1 MPVHIQD
8 KVGQEIQKLI
18 HEGHVVKFNKCTSE
32 YFISPIVIT
41 AKKDGSVKLAMDAKP
56 MNEQIHKNHYQM
68 PNLLE
73 LLDSAAQIITSDI
86 SGDVWFT
93 SLDLKYA
100 FSQIPLSEEVS
111 RHCNFNIVCGE
122 QTGTYRFKTGF
133 YGLTDMPKEFQ
144 KAMDNTLQGLSG
156 VFCFLDDILIVSKG
170 SVEDHN
176 ILVDKVISRLDKEG
190 FALKFSKCEFSLNQL
205 SWLGYDIDSEGCRPK
220 SSKIEAVLALEPP
233 RTLKQLRSFMGILNH
248 LQQFLPNLQVH
259 SDQLR
264 PSLTAGNKSKFVWG
278 ECQQMAFSN
287 ILQLIANITKMYH
300 YDQSRNSRV
309 KCDASHSGLGAA
321 LEQEIEE
328 DVWVP
333 IAFAS
338 RFLNDQE
345 KKYSTNELELLAI
358 VWSCEHF
365 QTYLL
370 GNHFVILTDHKAI
383 ISALKTNRGN
393 KTYQSRLTRWADRL
407 LPFDFDIFHISGCKL
422 RIVDY
427 LSRFPTFEAPRPSS
441 FDEQYVVKC
450 ISRFFDACEFLDGCA
465 RHYTST
471 EELSDTPEV
480 CQDYVVPDQI
490 NLVELLGNCQSRIN
504 CPDTNSSLVASNKFG
519 NIPVEGVLIQDIQ
532 STSKGLYPLEGDK
545 MIAISQNN
553 SSNLSIPSPLEGVQR
568 VGSYSSQSALS
579 INMPNFATFSA
590 WITIYLPILIS
601 LWIITL
607 AVSGCHLLSL
617 LINLFVLFS
626 SYRIGWSA
634 VRLLNAFHFQTA
646 MNPNTST
653 NNTND
658 SFEQLL
664 NQYLPVTQHW
674 FSSDRARPRFRA
686 GAVRPRRS
694 STVQRGVELRSQ
706 YARIL
711 ANFRAKRG
719 RIPKQ
724 QSQSVNSLE
733 ILKSPVVAADQKLL
747 TGLVGI
753 LDSDVLSELTDEDA
767 SLNLMKRAIINRD
780 YEGFCRIDSYVKSFW
795 HCAAVVDGCVVVD
808 NRIAIPMCLRKSLLS
823 RLHRSHAGQLAM
835 VDAAQYIWWP
845 RMHRDIIQLCK
856 DCPQCTKF
864 GKNLKANVSFNSS
877 KPLPLLS
884 SPNEEL
890 QLDYAGPL
898 LDSFGNSI
906 YMLVAID
913 RYSKYPSA
921 MITRSTGGRK
931 IIKFLKSYIQQHS
944 IPKSI
949 KTDQYSGFKNK
960 LVQKF
965 CLEKNIAQYFCPVGD
980 HRGCGLVE
988 RSIQTIKRRLGASQL
1003 SSDFYNV
1010 QDTLRN
1016 IIEDIRV
1023 TKNSVTGVSP
1033 FELHFGRP
1041 PNTELST
1048 AADRL
1053 SSGIHLDNQRLERD
1067 LLTPEQRREQC
1078 DSRPRIKVVKK
1089 GQSSPTV
1096 SPHFGGTTDSVAD
1109 TPHYRALESL
1119 AQSANQW
1126 LSLKKS
1132 LTHQEGVK
1140 ALKTLTER
1148 NQILA
1153 ATLRSNLSAGT
1164 LRFRNQMPTE
1174 QIRPSLP
1181 KRNLDYL
1188 VLNEPNKVEIFR
1200 KFLNRKSGR
1209 ELFKPYKGKIVRITE
1224 STYISDKGK
1233 VIRRNHLAVRL
1244 KSTQLSFSG
1253 KQLTPVKK
1261 GQKRPIVPSS
1271 TSSSEDNR
1279 PLKQSGSR
1287 QRISAKTVYVPAH
1300 SKFPF
1305 MPVSHTPPRSQM
1317 VASKLR
1323 EDATSEAP
1331 GIQNIPYPQHST
1343 PV

>member
-1 MPVHIQD
+1 M
-8 KVGQEIQKLI
+8 
-18 HEGHVVKFNKCTSE
+18 
-32 YFISPIVIT
+32 
-41 AKKDGSVKLAMDAKP
+41 
-56 MNEQIHKNHYQM
+56 
-68 PNLLE
+68 
-73 LLDSAAQIITSDI
+73 
-86 SGDVWFT
+86 
-93 SLDLKYA
+93 
-100 FSQIPLSEEVS
+100 
-111 RHCNFNIVCGE
+111 
-122 QTGTYRFKTGF
+122 
-133 YGLTDMPKEFQ
+133 
-144 KAMDNTLQGLSG
+144 
-156 VFCFLDDILIVSKG
+156 
-170 SVEDHN
+170 
-176 ILVDKVISRLDKEG
+176 
-190 FALKFSKCEFSLNQL
+190 
-205 SWLGYDIDSEGCRPK
+205 
-220 SSKIEAVLALEPP
+220 
-233 RTLKQLRSFMGILNH
+233 
-248 LQQFLPNLQVH
+248 
-259 SDQLR
+259 
-264 PSLTAGNKSKFVWG
+264 
-278 ECQQMAFSN
+278 
-287 ILQLIANITKMYH
+287 
-300 YDQSRNSRV
+300 
-309 KCDASHSGLGAA
+309 
-321 LEQEIEE
+321 
-328 DVWVP
+328 
-333 IAFAS
+333 
-338 RFLNDQE
+338 
-345 KKYSTNELELLAI
+345 
-358 VWSCEHF
+358 
-365 QTYLL
+365 
-370 GNHFVILTDHKAI
+370 ILTDHKAI

-422 RIVDY
+422 GIVDY

-450 ISRFFDACEFLDGCA
+450 ISRFFDACEFLDGWA
-465 RHYTST
+465 RHYTSS
-471 EELSDTPEV
+471 EELSNTAEIS
-480 CQDYVVPDQI
+480 QDYVVPDQI
-490 NLVELLGNCQSRIN
+490 NIIELLENCQSRIN
-504 CPDTNSSLVASNKFG
+504 CPDIDSSIVASIKFG
-519 NIPVEGVLIQDIQ
+519 KIPVEGALIQDIQ
-532 STSKGLYPLEGDK
+532 STSKGLYSLEGDK
-545 MIAISQNN
+545 ILAITQNN
-553 SSNLSIPSPLEGVQR
+553 FSNLSIPSPLEGVQR

-579 INMPNFATFSA
+579 IIMPNFATFSA
-590 WITIYLPILIS
+590 WITFYLPILIS
-601 LWIITL
+601 LWIIIL

-617 LINLFVLFS
+617 LIIFFALIS
-626 SYRIGWSA
+626 SYRICWNAIG
-634 VRLLNAFHFQTA
+634 LLNTFHFQTA

-653 NNTND
+653 INTND

-694 STVQRGVELRSQ
+694 STVQRGMELRNQ

-711 ANFRAKRG
+711 ANFRSKRG
-719 RIPKQ
+719 RTPVISKQ

-733 ILKSPVVAADQKLL
+733 ILKSPVVTKDQKSL

-767 SLNLMKRAIINRD
+767 SLSLMKRAIVSRD

-808 NRIAIPMCLRKSLLS
+808 NRIAIPMCLRKPLLS

-845 RMHRDIIQLCK
+845 RMHRDIVQLCK

-864 GKNLKANVSFNSS
+864 GKNLKANASFNSS

-884 SPNEEL
+884 GPNEEL

-906 YMLVAID
+906 YILVAID

-960 LVQKF
+960 LVQHF

-988 RSIQTIKRRLGASQL
+988 RSIQTIKRRLGASRL
-1003 SSDFYNV
+1003 SSDFSNV

-1041 PNTELST
+1041 PNTELSI

-1089 GQSSPTV
+1089 GQSSPMV

-1148 NQILA
+1148 NQALA

-1209 ELFKPYKGKIVRITE
+1209 ELFKPYKGKIVPITE

-1244 KSTQLSFSG
+1244 KSTQLSF
-1253 KQLTPVKK
+1253 
-1261 GQKRPIVPSS
+1261 
-1271 TSSSEDNR
+1271 
-1279 PLKQSGSR
+1279 
-1287 QRISAKTVYVPAH
+1287 
-1300 SKFPF
+1300 
-1305 MPVSHTPPRSQM
+1305 
-1317 VASKLR
+1317 
-1323 EDATSEAP
+1323 
-1331 GIQNIPYPQHST
+1331 
-1343 PV
+1343 